1 MRGESQPLPRVD
13 VGDVQ
18 LYVERHG
25 AGEPLLLVTGFA
37 ISGAVFEPILPYY
50 TDRFECILYDNR
62 GAGRSSV
69 PHWPISMPQLA
80 GDAVKLLDA
89 LDIGS
94 AHVYGV
100 SMGGMIA
107 QEMAIRF
114 PDRVR
119 GLILGGTSHGGPRAV
134 RPALRELRVLGGS
147 MSGLSPDRRA
157 RLIAAA
163 LFSTEFR
170 REHPERV
177 DELLRYFFS
186 HRALQRGRL
195 LHWWASV
202 YHDTAAHLRR
212 IAAPTLILHGGA
224 DRLVPPANAELL
236 GRMIPDAEVEIV
248 AGAGHAY
255 LWEQPDQTRA
265 RIEEWLDRRG
275 PILPGPP
282 LRGIAAYTEPVTRV
296 GGLATGA
303 LRTGQSLFAVRRS
316 KV

>member
-1 MRGESQPLPRVD
+1 LNGGTRPVPRVD
-13 VGDVQ
+13 VGDAK

-37 ISGAVFEPILPYY
+37 ISGAVFEPVLPHF
-50 TDRFECILYDNR
+50 TDRFDCVLYDNR

-69 PHWPISMPQLA
+69 PHRPISMPQLA
-80 GDAVKLLDA
+80 GDAVKVLDA

-147 MSGLSPDRRA
+147 MSGLSPNRRA

-163 LFSTEFR
+163 LFSPEFR

-177 DELLRYFFS
+177 DELLRYFFA
-186 HRALQRGRL
+186 HPAQQRGRL
-195 LHWWASV
+195 LHWWALM
-202 YHDTAAHLRR
+202 YHDTAVQLRR

-224 DRLVPPANAELL
+224 DRLLPPANAELL
-236 GRMIPDAEVEIV
+236 GRQIPDAEVAIV

-255 LWEQPDQTRA
+255 LWEQPDQDRA

-275 PILPGPP
+275 PVLPGPP
-282 LRGIAAYTEPVTRV
+282 LRGIAAYTEPVTRAA
-296 GGLATGA
+296 GLATGA
-303 LRTGQSLFAVRRS
+303 LRTGRSLFAGGRS
-316 KV
+316 ER

>member
-1 MRGESQPLPRVD
+1 MNAGSRPLPRVD

-37 ISGAVFEPILPYY
+37 ISGAVFEPILPHY
-50 TDRFECILYDNR
+50 TDRFDCILYDNR

-69 PHWPISMPQLA
+69 PRWPISMPQLA

-134 RPALRELRVLGGS
+134 RPALRELRVLGGGA
-147 MSGLSPDRRA
+147 SGISRNRRE
-157 RLIAAA
+157 RLIAGA
-163 LFSTEFR
+163 LFSPEFR

-177 DELLRYFFS
+177 DELLRFFFS
-186 HRALQRGRL
+186 HHAQQRGRL
-195 LHWWASV
+195 LQLWASV
-202 YHDTAAHLRR
+202 YHDTAAQLRR
-212 IAAPTLILHGGA
+212 IAAPTLIFHGGA
-224 DRLVPPANAELL
+224 DRLVPSVNAELL
-236 GRMIPDAEVEIV
+236 GRMIPDAEIAIV
-248 AGAGHAY
+248 GGAGHAY
-255 LWEQPDQTRA
+255 LWEQPDQARA
-265 RIEEWLDRRG
+265 RVEEWLDRRG

-282 LRGIAAYTEPVTRV
+282 LRGIAAYTEPVTRAA
-296 GGLATGA
+296 GLATGA
-303 LRTGQSLFAVRRS
+303 LRTGQSLFAVGRS
-316 KV
+316 KR